1 MLSVRFRCY
10 KHFIISSIGRAKDNK
25 SALYTNFWLE
35 KNILTSQK
43 IHLLLKKSKG
53 GMYMVNGYIYCI
65 TNKINNKCYV
75 GKTLDSVESR
85 FQQHIYDSEKQAE
98 RDRPLYA
105 AFHKY
110 GIENFYIETLEEVPY
125 QELSLR
131 EQYWITKKN
140 SFHNGYNATLGGDGK
155 VLYDYEAIIQKFQE
169 GALVKE
175 IAEYFN
181 CHIDTV
187 SRILKLAGENGY
199 KNYANSKK
207 KQVKLI
213 SKKGFEKIFDSRAD
227 AARWLVEEGYTSAD
241 SISGIAAHIS
251 QVTSG
256 KRKSYLDFHWEDV

>member
-1 MLSVRFRCY
+1 M
-10 KHFIISSIGRAKDNK
+10 KK
-25 SALYTNFWLE
+25 YTNKP
-35 KNILTSQK
+35 KN
-43 IHLLLKKSKG
+43 LLIIEENKG

-65 TNKINNKCYV
+65 TNKVNNKCYV

-85 FQQHIYDSEKQAE
+85 FQQHIYDSQKQTE

-125 QELSLR
+125 QELSLK
-131 EQYWITKKN
+131 EQYWIAEKN

-155 VLYDYEAIIQKFQE
+155 VLYDYEAIVQKFQE

-181 CHIDTV
+181 CHVDTV

-227 AARWLVEEGYTSAD
+227 AARWLVKEGYTSAD
-241 SISGIAAHIS
+241 SISGIAAHIG
-251 QVTSG
+251 QVISG